1 MPNLMEIRT
10 PDLIVSPVP
19 DPTICEIRFWLR
31 IMREHAL
38 FISIGLPCDQTVLI
52 REAQRFIAVFARL
65 QEEAAGRIG
74 EAMLPDFLR
83 RVRAAVEELWAFK
96 RRILHLMLICEIVG
110 GANYPLLIDHI
121 SREAAYFIKV
131 LNKSIEGETGLLP
144 IDSIVQENVFWLRI
158 MLEHIKFVRGLLDP
172 SERGLIAAA
181 AEFNNEFG
189 RLLAQA
195 RDLESML
202 WDFRPVNDLRRFQNE
217 VEAATVRLRNF
228 KAELFRLLEEC
239 AALSLIPPLLA
250 DHVRREADH
259 FLGIIE
265 ELEELEEDGGENSDG
280 GRECRR
286 PGRIGRRLRKS
297 ARQNL
302 RGEETDL
309 PYSELLV

>member
-10 PDLIVSPVP
+10 PDIIVSPVE
-19 DPTICEIRFWLR
+19 DPTIDQIRFWLR
-31 IMREHAL
+31 IMREHAF

-52 REAQRFIAVFARL
+52 REAQRFVALFTRL
-65 QEEAAGRIG
+65 QEEAAERIG
-74 EAMLPDFLR
+74 EAVFPDFLR

-96 RRILHLMLICEIVG
+96 RRILHLMITCEIVG

-121 SREAAYFIKV
+121 SREAAYFIKL
-131 LNKSIEGETGLLP
+131 LNKFIEGETDLLP

-181 AEFNNEFG
+181 AEFNTEFDQ
-189 RLLAQA
+189 LLAQA

-202 WDFRPVNDLRRFQNE
+202 WDFRPINDLRRFQNI
-217 VEAATVRLRNF
+217 VESATVRLRNF
-228 KAELFRLLEEC
+228 KRELFELLEEC
-239 AALSLIPPLLA
+239 AALSIIPPLLA

-259 FLGIIE
+259 FLELIE
-265 ELEELEEDGGENSDG
+265 LLEEREDGGENGDG

-286 PGRIGRRLRKS
+286 PGRIGRRLR
-297 ARQNL
+297 RPL

-309 PYSELLV
+309 TNSGILV